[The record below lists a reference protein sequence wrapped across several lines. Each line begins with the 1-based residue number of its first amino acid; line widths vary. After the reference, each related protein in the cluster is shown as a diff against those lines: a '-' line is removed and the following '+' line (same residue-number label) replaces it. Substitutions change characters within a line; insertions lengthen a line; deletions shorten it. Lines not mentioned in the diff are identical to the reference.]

1 MPRINTI
8 QTNFTA
14 GEISPK
20 VRGRVDVA
28 RYQNGAEALRNVIV
42 NVYGGAE
49 RTPGTRM
56 ISPVKNESQATRLIP
71 FVFNRDVAYV
81 LEFGN
86 AYMRVYRAKAGQIV
100 VGAAPYEIA
109 TPWGIGAVPELRFA
123 QKDTTMFI
131 THPQIAPQILQRLD
145 ETNWRLRAVPFSV
158 VPFAEIGIT
167 PSFGLTLSS
176 ASVGP
181 GRTLT
186 AAGGIFLNSDVGRQ
200 IIAGPGIA
208 NITGF
213 VSSTVVTADIASDFL
228 STSIGAN
235 GWTLAGSPLA
245 AVKPSEKGTAGKVI
259 TLTMQSSTTPGTPQP
274 QKAITNLVHN
284 TTTTARATVAAHGY
298 STGDTVRIENCLPS
312 DYNKQTTI
320 TVVDANNFDYSGFT
334 VSTPAPTAFGTAQ
347 KIPGAVTTGY
357 DGFRPS
363 DVGQYLRINRGLVL
377 ITEYV
382 DARNVRG
389 VVRAD
394 LDSDVE
400 SPAGAWSLEQSVW
413 SPTYGY
419 PTAVTINQQRLVFG
433 GTQRD
438 PNGCWGS
445 RTGLYFDFTLGD
457 LDTDAF
463 FYALDGESNGIQ
475 HLASVR
481 ALLALTLGTEWTLAG
496 GVEKPLTPTNVQAKD
511 QSVYGTTDVRPA
523 RIGDELVFVQRAGTS
538 VLAMS
543 YNVATDSYRSPDLTT
558 LSEHLLQSGV
568 MEMAY
573 QQKPVSV
580 LWCVCA
586 DGSLAT
592 MTIDRDEGVVAWTRQ
607 ETDGAF
613 ESVCVVPAGD
623 VDEVWVSVRR
633 TVNGVTRR
641 YVERFDPTA
650 YCHSTAFGTDP
661 VGKAVWGGLDH
672 LEGKTVA
679 CNADGAKQPPMVV
692 SGGQVV
698 LPRPAKQVQFGLPV
712 VPRVKLLRPEIGTPT
727 GTAQA
732 SNMRAH
738 EFYALFLDTVG
749 TQING
754 KPVNLRKFG
763 PGILDQP
770 PAPYSGWEGV
780 GATGWEKGEMF
791 CEFTQPD
798 PMPFHLLAVVR
809 KWTTND

>member
-1 MPRINTI
+1 MPRISTI

-49 RTPGTRM
+49 RAPGTRM
-56 ISPVKNESQATRLIP
+56 VSPVKNESQVTRLIP
-71 FVFNRDVAYV
+71 FVFNREIAYV
-81 LEFGN
+81 LEFGHT
-86 AYMRVYRAKAGQIV
+86 YMRVYRAKAGQIV
-100 VGAAPYEIA
+100 VGSVPYEIA
-109 TPWGIGAVPELRFA
+109 TPWGIDAVPELRFA

-131 THPQIAPQILQRLD
+131 THPGVPPQMLQRLD
-145 ETNWRLRAVPFSV
+145 ETNWRLRSVPFSV

-167 PSFGLTLSS
+167 PAFGLTLS
-176 ASVGP
+176 AATAGA
-181 GRTLT
+181 GRTFT
-186 AAGGIFLNSDVGRQ
+186 AASGIFLNSDIGRQ

-208 NITGF
+208 NITGY
-213 VSSTVVTADIASDFL
+213 VSPTVVTADIAADFL
-228 STSIGAN
+228 STSIAAG
-235 GWTLAGSPLA
+235 GWTLAGSPQA
-245 AVKPSEKGTAGKVI
+245 PVKPSEKGTAGKTI
-259 TLTMQSSTTPGTPQP
+259 TLTMQSTTTPGTPQP
-274 QKAITNLVHN
+274 VKAITNLVHN
-284 TTTTARATVAAHGY
+284 TATTARATVNAHGY
-298 STGDTVRIENCLPS
+298 SSGDSVRIENCEPT
-312 DYNKQTTI
+312 DYNGLATI
-320 TVVDANNFDYSGFT
+320 TVIDANTFDYGGFT
-334 VSTPAPTAFGTAQ
+334 SLSPDPTVFGTAQ

-357 DGFRPS
+357 DGFRPG
-363 DVGQYLRINRGLVL
+363 DVGQYVRINRGLVL

-413 SPTYGY
+413 GGSFGY
-419 PTAVTINQQRLVFG
+419 PAAVTINQQRLVLG
-433 GTQRD
+433 GTARD

-481 ALLALTLGTEWTLAG
+481 TLIALTLGTEWTLAG

-511 QSVYGTTDVRPA
+511 QSVYGTTDVRPV
-523 RIGDELVFVQRAGTS
+523 RIADELVFVQRAGTS

-558 LSEHLLQSGV
+558 LSEHLLRSGV
-568 MEMAY
+568 VDMAY
-573 QQKPVSV
+573 QQKPMSI

-592 MTIDRDEGVVAWTRQ
+592 MTIDRDEGVIAWTRQ

-623 VDEVWVSVRR
+623 VDEVWVTVRR

-641 YVERFDPTA
+641 YVERFDPAA
-650 YCHSTAFGTDP
+650 YCHSAAFGSDP
-661 VGKAVWGGLDH
+661 AGKTVWGGLGH
-672 LEGKTVA
+672 LEGKTVV

-692 SGGQVV
+692 TGGQVT
-698 LPRPAKQVQFGLPV
+698 LPRPAKQVQFGLQV
-712 VPRVKLLRPEIGTPT
+712 IPRVKMLRPEIGTPT

-749 TQING
+749 TYING
-754 KPVNLRKFG
+754 LPVGLRKFG
-763 PGILDQP
+763 PGILDEP
-770 PAPYSGWEGV
+770 PAAFSGWEGV
-780 GATGWEKGEMF
+780 GATGWAKGEMF

-798 PMPFHLLAVVR
+798 PLPFHLLAVVR

>member
-1 MPRINTI
+1 MPRISII

-49 RTPGTRM
+49 RAPGTRM
-56 ISPVKNESQATRLIP
+56 IEPVKFEGQRTRLIP
-71 FVFNRDVAYV
+71 FVYNRDIAYV
-81 LEFGN
+81 LEFGDG
-86 AYMRVYRAKAGQIV
+86 YMRFYRAKAGRIV
-100 VGAAPYEIA
+100 VGSVPYEIP
-109 TPWGIGAVPELRFA
+109 TPWNSAAVGVLRFS
-123 QKDTTMFI
+123 QKDNTMFI
-131 THPQIAPQILQRLD
+131 THPQIQPQMLQRLAED
-145 ETNWRLRAVPFSV
+145 NWRLRDVPFSV

-167 PSFGLTLSS
+167 PGFGMTLS
-176 ASVGP
+176 AATVGA
-181 GRTLT
+181 GRTIT
-186 AAGGIFLNSDVGRQ
+186 AAGAIFLNSDVGRQ

-208 NITGF
+208 NITGY
-213 VSSTVVTADIASDFL
+213 VSSTIVTADIASDFL

-235 GWTLAGSPLA
+235 GWTLAGSPQA
-245 AVKPSEKGTAGKVI
+245 PVKPSEKGTTGKTI
-259 TLTMQSSTTPGTPQP
+259 TLTMQSTTTPGTPQP
-274 QKAITNLVHN
+274 AKAITNLVHN
-284 TTTTARATVAAHGY
+284 TATTARATVVAHGY
-298 STGDTVRIENCLPS
+298 STGDTVRIENCAPS

-320 TVVDANNFDYSGFT
+320 TVVDADNFDYSGFT
-334 VSTPAPTAFGTAQ
+334 ISTPDPTVFGTVQ

-389 VVRAD
+389 VVRSD

-413 SPTYGY
+413 GSAYGY
-419 PTAVTINQQRLVFG
+419 PKAVTINQQRLVFG
-433 GTQRD
+433 GTERD

-558 LSEHLLQSGV
+558 LSEHLLRTGV
-568 MEMAY
+568 VEMAY
-573 QQKPVSV
+573 QQRPVSI
-580 LWCVCA
+580 LWCVCG
-586 DGSLAT
+586 DGTLAT
-592 MTIDRDEGVVAWTRQ
+592 MTIDRDEGVIAWTLQ

-613 ESVCVVPAGD
+613 ESVCAVPAGD
-623 VDEVWVSVRR
+623 VDEVWVTVRR
-633 TVNGVTRR
+633 TVNGATRR
-641 YVERFDPTA
+641 YVERFDPAA
-650 YCHSTAFGTDP
+650 YCHSTAFGSDP
-661 VGKAVWGGLDH
+661 AGKVVWTGLDH

-679 CNADGAKQPPMVV
+679 CNADGAKQSPMVV
-692 SGGQVV
+692 TGGQVT
-698 LPRPAKQVQFGLPV
+698 LPRPAKQVQFGLQV
-712 VPRVKLLRPEIGTPT
+712 IPRVRLLRPEIGTPT

-732 SNMRAH
+732 SKMRPH

-749 TQING
+749 ARINDQ
-754 KPVNLRKFG
+754 PVNLRKFG
-763 PGILDQP
+763 PDILDEA
-770 PAPYSGWEGV
+770 PAPFSGWEGV
-780 GATGWEKGEMF
+780 GAMGWRTGEML

-798 PMPFHLLAVVR
+798 PLPFHLLAVVR

>member
-1 MPRINTI
+1 MPRISTI

-56 ISPVKNESQATRLIP
+56 IAPVKNEVSRTRTVP
-71 FVFNRDVAYV
+71 FVVNRDTSYV
-81 LEFGN
+81 LELGDF
-86 AYMRVYRAKAGQIV
+86 YMRVFRASAGQIV
-100 VGAAPYEIA
+100 VGPVPYEIA
-109 TPWGIGAVPELRFA
+109 TPWSAAAVWQLRYA
-123 QKDTTMFI
+123 QKDDTMFF
-131 THPQIAPQILQRLD
+131 THPQVTPQMLQRLT

-158 VPFAEIGIT
+158 LPFAEIGIT
-167 PSFGLTLSS
+167 HLFQMTISDPT
-176 ASVGP
+176 VGP
-181 GRTLT
+181 SRTVST
-186 AAGGIFLNSDVGRQ
+186 PSPAFLNSDVGRQ

-213 VSSTVVTADIASDFL
+213 INTTNVVVSVESEFLSTVVGSGD
-228 STSIGAN
+228 
-235 GWTLAGSPLA
+235 WVLAGSPQAPL
-245 AVKPSEKGTAGKVI
+245 KPSEKGTVGKTI
-259 TLTMQSSTTPGTPQP
+259 TLTMQSTTTPGTPQP
-274 QKAITNLVHN
+274 QKTITNLVHN
-284 TTTTARATVAAHGY
+284 TTTTARATVVAHGY
-298 STGDTVRIENCLPS
+298 SSGDLVRVENCQPT

-320 TVVDANNFDYSGFT
+320 TVVDANTFEYGGLTGSVADPT
-334 VSTPAPTAFGTAQ
+334 VLGTVR
-347 KIPGAVTTGY
+347 KLPGSVTTGY
-357 DGFRPS
+357 DGFRPG
-363 DVGQYLRINRGLVL
+363 DVGQYIRINRGLVL
-377 ITEYV
+377 ITEFI
-382 DARNVRG
+382 DLRNVRG
-389 VVRAD
+389 VVRTD

-400 SPAGAWSLEQSVW
+400 APAGAWSLEQSVW
-413 SPTYGY
+413 GPTYGY
-419 PTAVTINQQRLVFG
+419 PKAVTINQQRLVFG
-433 GTQRD
+433 GTERD

-445 RTGLYFDFTLGD
+445 RTGLYFDFTIGD

-543 YNVATDSYRSPDLTT
+543 YSVATDSYRSPDLTT
-558 LSEHLLQSGV
+558 LSEHLLRSGV
-568 MEMAY
+568 VDMAY
-573 QQKPVSV
+573 QQKPMSI

-592 MTIDRDEGVVAWTRQ
+592 MTIDRDEGVIAWTRQ

-613 ESVCVVPAGD
+613 ESVCVVPAGA
-623 VDEVWVSVRR
+623 VDEVWVTVRR
-633 TVNGVTRR
+633 TVNGATRR
-641 YVERFDPTA
+641 YVERFDPAA
-650 YCHSTAFGTDP
+650 YCHAAAFGTDP
-661 VGKAVWGGLDH
+661 AGKRVWDGLAH
-672 LEGKTVA
+672 LEGKTVV
-679 CNADGAKQPPMVV
+679 CNADGAKMDPMLVV
-692 SGGQVV
+692 GGEVT
-698 LPRPAKQVQFGLPV
+698 LPRPAKQVQFGLQV

-732 SNMRAH
+732 SNMRPH

-749 TQING
+749 AKING
-754 KPVNLRKFG
+754 LPVNLRKFG

-780 GATGWEKGEMF
+780 GATGWEKGEMY

-798 PMPFHLLAVVR
+798 PLPFHLLAVVR